1 MRAAAASHST
11 RSEKSMANEGIQTPT
26 PPILGR
32 VERKRVQLGGEAA
45 LRIEPPKEG
54 HTIPVTLRNTVPGVK
69 LLEWGAENGELVA
82 KSLAEHGAVLLRGF
96 EVGGLEPFSR
106 LIHVLGGEPEEYTY
120 RSTPRTEL
128 GGGVYTST
136 EYPADKSIP
145 FHNEN
150 SYTGAWPL
158 KLFFYCEV
166 PSPEGGAT
174 PIADSARVYDRI
186 PAELRERFARK
197 RVMYVRN
204 YGEGVDLPWTEVFQT
219 DDRAEVEA
227 FCASHGIELEWKGD
241 DRLRTRQVCQA
252 VARHPR
258 NGKMLWFNQAHLFHV
273 SALDAEVGEA
283 LLEALGEEN
292 LPRNTFYGDGTPID
306 PADLELIRQAYAQEE
321 VSFPWQREDV
331 LLLDNMS
338 VAHARHPYRGDR
350 KIRVGMTEPFDAS
363 ALED

>member
-1 MRAAAASHST
+1 
-11 RSEKSMANEGIQTPT
+11 MANEGIQTPT
-26 PPILGR
+26 LPRLGR
-32 VERKRVQLGGEAA
+32 VERRRVQIGGEGS
-45 LRIEPPKEG
+45 LRVEPPQEG
-54 HTIPVTLRNTVPGVK
+54 RTIPVTLRNQAPGVK
-69 LLEWGAENGELVA
+69 LLDWAGENRETVERA
-82 KSLAEHGAVLLRGF
+82 LAEHGAVLLRGF

-106 LIHVLGGEPEEYTY
+106 LINVVGGTPEEYTY
-120 RSTPRTEL
+120 RSTPRTGL

-186 PAELRERFARK
+186 PAALRDRFAEK
-197 RVMYVRN
+197 KVMYVRN
-204 YGEGVDLPWTEVFQT
+204 YGEGVDLPWQEVFQT
-219 DDRAEVEA
+219 GDRAKVEA
-227 FCASHGIELEWKGD
+227 FCRTHGIELEWKGE

-252 VARHPR
+252 VARHPK

-273 SALDAEVGEA
+273 TALDPEVGEA

-306 PADLELIRQAYAQEE
+306 PADLEVIRRAYDQEE
-321 VSFPWQREDV
+321 VAFPWQREDV

-338 VAHARHPYRGDR
+338 VAHARHPYRGER
-350 KIRVGMTEPFDAS
+350 KIRVGMTEPFDS
-363 ALED
+363 GSLEA